1 MATPIVV
8 NPNKPSDII
17 VNSGGSSSQVVVKPS
32 PADKILLN
40 NPKHSGT
47 PIEIDS
53 SIEWGTVVAIA
64 TEIARETIYDAV
76 NGDVF
81 GAIDELE
88 DTKQDKVDNSLATED
103 KSVVG
108 AINEVSESLATHVE
122 EYNKLSEEVDS
133 IKENV
138 GEATKDIAQL
148 GADKQDKSDN
158 GLTTT
163 NKTIVGA
170 INELKSGIDSKE
182 FPIDDTLSE
191 TSTNPVQN
199 KVVSNEINNVKKIV
213 GSIMPL
219 LYAAL

>member
-17 VNSGGSSSQVVVKPS
+17 VNSGSGSSQVVVKPN
-32 PADKILLN
+32 PADKIQLN

-88 DTKQDKVDNSLATED
+88 DTKQDKVDNSLATKD

-108 AINEVSESLATHVE
+108 AINEVNKSIESHME
-122 EYNKLSEEVDS
+122 EYETLQ
-133 IKENV
+133 
-138 GEATKDIAQL
+138 QL
-148 GADKQDKSDN
+148 VSSLETQNDN
-158 GLTTT
+158 QEKVITQLQ
-163 NKTIVGA
+163 
-170 INELKSGIDSKE
+170 
-182 FPIDDTLSE
+182 
-191 TSTNPVQN
+191 STNLELNQQLQSL
-199 KVVSNEINNVKKIV
+199 KADNNALQSKIV
-213 GSIMPL
+213 EMEDL
-219 LYAAL
+219 VYAGL